1 MHPYLRAY
9 MAGAALPTMLVPLV
23 IVGIYVQQ
31 PTVHGFH
38 VEDVLI
44 FPIGLVPNAWGVWNA
59 LHVWVR
65 GHRDVSSGAFGTLLP
80 FVLAPLAFLLQL
92 GLDRVIWTPAMFAIG
107 FPVTLAVYYLAWKHV
122 VARFNDA
129 LGLG

>member
-9 MAGAALPTMLVPLV
+9 MAGAALPTMVVPLV
-23 IVGIYVQQ
+23 IVGIAVQH

-44 FPIGLVPNAWGVWNA
+44 FPICLVPIAWGLWNA
-59 LHVWVR
+59 LLVWVR
-65 GHRDVSSGAFGTLLP
+65 RYRDVSAGVFGSLLA
-80 FVLAPLAFLLQL
+80 FVLAPLAFALQL
-92 GLDRVIWTPAMFAIG
+92 GLDRVIWTPALFAIG

-122 VARFNDA
+122 VAWFNDV
-129 LGLG
+129 LGIA